1 MAIELYWDNDE
12 RTVMLCEIRGDWT
25 WEQMYDTLDKIKKVT
40 DKVTT
45 PVAAIIDISDG
56 VSIPGG
62 SFLTSAAF
70 EHAKNM
76 LKMGESGTGPMVI
89 VGAGSVIK
97 TAYKM
102 FTGMAQG
109 KALSNI
115 AFTDTADQARAQLA
129 RFYQATTISA

>member
-25 WEQMYDTLDKIKKVT
+25 WEQMYETLGKIKKVT
-40 DKVTT
+40 EKTSTT
-45 PVAAIIDISDG
+45 IAAIIDISDG
-56 VSIPGG
+56 VSVPGG
-62 SFLTSAAF
+62 SILTPAAF
-70 EHAKNM
+70 DHAKNM

-89 VGAGSVIK
+89 IGASSVIK

-109 KALSNI
+109 MALSKI
-115 AFTDTADQARAQLA
+115 AFADTADQARAHLA
-129 RFYQATTISA
+129 SYYAKPVTA